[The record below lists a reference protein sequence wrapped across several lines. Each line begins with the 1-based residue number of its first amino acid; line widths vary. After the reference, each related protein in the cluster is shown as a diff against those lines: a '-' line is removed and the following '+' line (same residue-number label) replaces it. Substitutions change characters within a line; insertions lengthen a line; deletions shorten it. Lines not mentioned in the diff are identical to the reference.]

1 MYCGIVEYGR
11 IHTIKNGSSENHL
24 PWPLASFINE
34 VAFWQHIAYIIDF
47 DADKLIWWKYYMLVQ
62 TDHAAEILVA
72 MLQQATSDYNCSI
85 SIMLAL

>member
-1 MYCGIVEYGR
+1 
-11 IHTIKNGSSENHL
+11 
-24 PWPLASFINE
+24 
-34 VAFWQHIAYIIDF
+34 
-47 DADKLIWWKYYMLVQ
+47 MLVQ